1 MNRILLG
8 LALTFT
14 CFADTVTLRS
24 GRTVEGTF
32 LSGDSREIRLAVG
45 NRVDTYAIADV
56 TSISF
61 GSAAAA
67 ATAVR
72 TPAPAAL
79 PSTPA
84 ATATSRREVP
94 AGSAVV
100 VRMIDAVDST
110 TDRTGQTYRAS
121 LDEPLMVDG
130 QTVVARGAD
139 AVVKLVDDKQAGK
152 LSGRT
157 ELTLDLVSI
166 TINGRVTDVATGE
179 VKQASESRTGQTAR
193 RAGGLAAAGAVI
205 GAIAGGGKGAA
216 IGAAAGAGAGAG
228 VQILTKGPS
237 VKIPS
242 EARLEF
248 TLQQPV
254 RP

>member
-1 MNRILLG
+1 MSRSVFLG
-8 LALTFT
+8 IVLSAA
-14 CFADTVTLRS
+14 CFADTVTLRN

-32 LSGDSREIRLAVG
+32 LGGDSREIRVAVG
-45 NRVDTYAIADV
+45 NRIDTFLIADV
-56 TSISF
+56 SGIQF
-61 GSAAAA
+61 GAPASTATA

-72 TPAPAAL
+72 QPAP
-79 PSTPA
+79 T
-84 ATATSRREVP
+84 ATASTGREIP

-100 VRMIDAVDST
+100 VRMIDSIDST
-110 TDRTGQTYRAS
+110 RDRTGQTYRAS

-130 QTVVARGAD
+130 QTLVPSGVD

-152 LSGRT
+152 LTGRT

-166 TINGRVTDVATGE
+166 TINGRVVEVATGE

-193 RAGGLAAAGAVI
+193 RTGGLAAAGAVI

-216 IGAAAGAGAGAG
+216 VGAAAGAGAGAG